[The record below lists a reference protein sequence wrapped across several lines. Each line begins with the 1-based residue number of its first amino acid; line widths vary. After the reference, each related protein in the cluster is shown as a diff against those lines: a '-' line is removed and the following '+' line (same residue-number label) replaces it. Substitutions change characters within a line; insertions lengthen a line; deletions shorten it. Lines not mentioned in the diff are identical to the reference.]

1 MRKNVINDEDDEDEN
16 LDAEA
21 IKEVT
26 GDVEVHS
33 HSDAHSVNLALVASF
48 QFHRKLIP
56 IAK

>member
-1 MRKNVINDEDDEDEN
+1 MNVFLLAPIWEKNVISDEDDEDEN

-33 HSDAHSVNLALVASF
+33 HSDAHSLNLAL
-48 QFHRKLIP
+48 
-56 IAK
+56 